1 MSAAEL
7 APVLISGGSALLLAA
22 RMAFWSKSVPAQE
35 VSSAEIAGA
44 APVALRAAVLTFAEP
59 LMTNYMLASV
69 GLASPK
75 IGYPTLEWWDYSR
88 HGLTAQFH
96 MLPGQSINDWTDRAT
111 LAALSDSLGARE
123 VTATRPDPGFV
134 RLEVRVFDTLAV
146 PAALP
151 VAVHNGVGFG
161 AVPDLE
167 AVPLGVTENGDVW
180 SIPVLYTHLLLSG
193 KTGSGKSGV
202 VQALFAGLAPAI
214 RAGLVDLWVIDPK
227 GGMEFGRGE
236 KLFTRFA
243 FATIED
249 ILALLAEAV
258 HELDERQARLK
269 AAGLRKL
276 VPTVEDPLVV
286 VFIDEAATLS
296 AFANRKQREQFEEL
310 HGLLLSKGRA
320 PGFSVI
326 ETVIDPSKDTVPQR
340 QLFPYRIGLKLSEPT
355 QVAMIFG
362 PGAVERG
369 ARCTEIPDSTPG
381 VAYVEQEGSSDIL
394 RVRSFL
400 VTDDDIDA
408 IVQAYAPQP
417 RPLVIDADDTA
428 RDEGDEGE
436 TGVAVAA

>member
-7 APVLISGGSALLLAA
+7 APVLVSGGAALVMAA
-22 RMAFWSKSVPAQE
+22 RMAFWSKSVPAQSI
-35 VSSAEIAGA
+35 SSADIAGQ

-59 LMTNYMLASV
+59 MVTNMMLASV

-75 IGYPTLEWWDYSR
+75 IGYPTLEWWNYSR

-96 MLPGQSINDWTDRAT
+96 LLPGQSMKDWTT
-111 LAALSDSLGARE
+111 PVVLAALADSLGARE
-123 VTATRPDPGFV
+123 VTASHPDPGFV
-134 RLEVRVFDTLAV
+134 RLEVRVFDTLAA

-151 VAVHNGVGFG
+151 VTVHNGVGFG

-180 SIPVLYTHLLLSG
+180 TIPVLGTHLLLSG

-249 ILALLAEAV
+249 MLALLAEAV
-258 HELDERQARLK
+258 HELDERQSRLK
-269 AAGLRKL
+269 AQGLRKL
-276 VPTVEDPLVV
+276 VPTVDDPLVV

-296 AFANRKQREQFEEL
+296 AFANRKQRERFEEL

-340 QLFPYRIGLKLSEPT
+340 QLFPYRIGMKLSEPT

-381 VAYVEQEGSSDIL
+381 VAYVEQDGSSDII
-394 RVRSFL
+394 RVRSYL

-408 IVQAYAPQP
+408 IVTAYAPQP

-428 RDEGDEGE
+428 GDDKGE
-436 TGVAVAA
+436 SGIAVAA